1 MNLFSCWRTRVLLD
15 LFVDDRLDEA
25 QAGRVAEHIAAC
37 AGCRAEADALSPV
50 ASLKGPT
57 PPVPAG
63 LVAAILKAHEESR
76 AETMAGLESW
86 RPSPAFAAAA
96 AAAALLLVS
105 QAVPGPTTRGA
116 AKPAAEA
123 KP

>member
-1 MNLFSCWRTRVLLD
+1 MNLITCWRTRVLLD

-25 QAGRVAEHIAAC
+25 QAARVAGHVAAC
-37 AGCRAEADALSPV
+37 AACRAEADALSPIP
-50 ASLKGPT
+50 SLKGTAPA
-57 PPVPAG
+57 VPAG
-63 LVAAILKAHEESR
+63 LTAAILKKYAEE
-76 AETMAGLESW
+76 AEAPAPSW

-116 AKPAAEA
+116 AKPSPEA